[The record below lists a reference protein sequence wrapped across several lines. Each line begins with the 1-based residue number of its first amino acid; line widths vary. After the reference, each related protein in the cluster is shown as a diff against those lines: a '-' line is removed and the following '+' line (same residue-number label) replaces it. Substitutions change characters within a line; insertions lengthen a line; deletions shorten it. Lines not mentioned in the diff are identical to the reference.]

1 MSLSPRKSPR
11 LGALAYSNT
20 SILRRELQEESD
32 LLAQL
37 CKLTWKEH
45 MAHLQMCQK
54 DLRVSVYLLI
64 LTLAE
69 TEAVSTLDG
78 TIWWSPRNWCESR
91 GAGKRNVLGTS
102 LGKFPIEKW

>member
-1 MSLSPRKSPR
+1 MER
-11 LGALAYSNT
+11 LQTQMQVFSGGK
-20 SILRRELQEESD
+20 LQEESE
-32 LLAQL
+32 LLAL
-37 CKLTWKEH
+37 LHKLTWKEH

-69 TEAVSTLDG
+69 TEAVSALDG
-78 TIWWSPRNWCESR
+78 TIWWSRQNWCESR
-91 GAGKRNVLGTS
+91 GTGERHVLGTS